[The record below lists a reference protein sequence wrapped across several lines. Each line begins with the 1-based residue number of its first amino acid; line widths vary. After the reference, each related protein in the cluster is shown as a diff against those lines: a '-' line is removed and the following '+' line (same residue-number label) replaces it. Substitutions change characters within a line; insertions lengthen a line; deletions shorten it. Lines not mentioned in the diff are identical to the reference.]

1 MYKQIN
7 IIKINSIIKSHFCV
21 GHLKKTLAFNNNALI
36 YGFRHE
42 VSIYNYVIIWKS
54 LLYFYKFFSYLIF
67 KRNFVIFYS
76 KNYKINKYMSKLNFL
91 NKNHIFMLNNFNN
104 FNGLLT
110 NLNILYELHK
120 KKKYKFLKN
129 FKTLYLK
136 RKIYPDIIFFFNK
149 NYNLY
154 VESLFLKI
162 PTVSLVDTDN
172 NVFNFLYKIY
182 SNDDSVNVFFYLTK
196 IIKKSFYKGIS
207 LEQELFFKIL
217 LSKLQKKYNNN
228 K

>member
-36 YGFRHE
+36 YGFRHQI
-42 VSIYNYVIIWKS
+42 SIYNYIIIWKS

-67 KRNFVIFYS
+67 KRNFIIFYS
-76 KNYKINKYMSKLNFL
+76 NNKLVNKYISKLNFL
-91 NKNHIFMLNNFNN
+91 NKNHVFMLNNFNS

-120 KKKYKFLKN
+120 KKKYKFLNN

-136 RKIYPDIIFFFNK
+136 RKIYPDIIFFFSK

-154 VESLFLKI
+154 VESSFLKI
-162 PTVSLVDTDN
+162 PTISLVDTDN

-182 SNDDSVNVFFYLTK
+182 SNDDSINVFFYLTK
-196 IIKKSFYKGIS
+196 VIKKAFNNGIH
-207 LEQELFFKIL
+207 LEQEFFFKIL
-217 LSKLQKKYNNN
+217 LSKLQKKYNN